1 MVEMVYIESS
11 NLQAIGYDEIQQI
24 LYIEF
29 KKSGTY
35 QYFGVDKSIYDGFFN
50 ADSKGK
56 YFDQTIKKAGYSYA
70 KI

>member
-1 MVEMVYIESS
+1 MVEMVYVESS

-56 YFDQTIKKAGYSYA
+56 YFDQTIKKARYSYA

>member
-1 MVEMVYIESS
+1 MVEMVYVESS

-35 QYFGVDKSIYDGFFN
+35 QYFGVDKSIYDGYFS
-50 ADSKGK
+50 AVSIGK
-56 YFDQTIKKAGYSYA
+56 YFGQMVKKARYRLT
-70 KI
+70 KV

>member
-1 MVEMVYIESS
+1 MVEMVYVESS

-35 QYFGVDKSIYDGFFN
+35 QYFGVDKSINYEIT
-50 ADSKGK
+50 
-56 YFDQTIKKAGYSYA
+56 YFKNTRI
-70 KI
+70 